1 MKKTLAKREQT
12 QRLALAALMTA
23 LVIVIQT
30 LATVTT
36 FFGPFSTAIGLIPI
50 VIGGALC
57 GVGVGSWLGL
67 VFGVVVLATGGAA
80 LFLGFNPVGTYIT
93 VLAKGLACGF
103 AAAISYKLLNKI
115 NNILSIVTAALLCPV
130 VNTGVFLLGCRLFF
144 YKYALDIGT
153 VVGLGADVNG
163 MDVFFALAMANFAF
177 EIAMNLVLSPVIVR
191 LIDIAKKQ
199 FAGKS
204 VKK

>member
-1 MKKTLAKREQT
+1 
-12 QRLALAALMTA
+12 MTA

-36 FFGPFSTAIGLIPI
+36 FFGPFSTAIALVPI

-57 GVGVGSWLGL
+57 GVGIGSWLGL

-93 VLAKGLACGF
+93 VLVKGLACGF

-130 VNTGVFLLGCRLFF
+130 VNTGVFLLGCRIFF
-144 YKYALDIGT
+144 YKYASNIGAT
-153 VVGLGADVNG
+153 VGFGAEVNG
-163 MDVFFALAMANFAF
+163 MDVFFALAMANFVF
-177 EIAMNLVLSPVIVR
+177 EIAMNLILSPVIVR
-191 LIDIAKKQ
+191 LIDISKKQ
-199 FAGKS
+199 FGRRKR
-204 VKK
+204 